1 MREMLIQT
9 QSGSYPV
16 VIEENLLRSAGL
28 CLKKIIKA
36 SKLFI
41 ITDENVHRL
50 YAGVMEKSLQEAG
63 FAYSFHILPAG
74 EASKN
79 MRQLEAILSHMALEG
94 ITRTDAALAFGGGV
108 TGDITGFA
116 AAVYMRGISY
126 IQMPTTLLAQ
136 IDSSIGGKTA
146 VNLKE
151 GKNLAGAFYQPKA
164 VLADPALLKTLPEKE
179 TGEGMAEM
187 IKYACIADKDMFS
200 ELAGGIK
207 CMERLIENCCAI
219 KKRTVEE
226 DEKDTGIRMILN
238 FGHTIGHAVEAC
250 AGYAY
255 THGQAVAAGMA
266 HITRKSEKLGLTERG
281 TAEKLRK
288 VLKLYRLPDALPEGL
303 SAGLLEMMAHDKKLL
318 LGKLNLVLLKRIGEC
333 FIHPVTLEELK
344 RFL

>member
-1 MREMLIQT
+1 
-9 QSGSYPV
+9 
-16 VIEENLLRSAGL
+16 
-28 CLKKIIKA
+28 
-36 SKLFI
+36 
-41 ITDENVHRL
+41 
-50 YAGVMEKSLQEAG
+50 
-63 FAYSFHILPAG
+63 
-74 EASKN
+74 
-79 MRQLEAILSHMALEG
+79 
-94 ITRTDAALAFGGGV
+94 
-108 TGDITGFA
+108 
-116 AAVYMRGISY
+116 
-126 IQMPTTLLAQ
+126 
-136 IDSSIGGKTA
+136 
-146 VNLKE
+146 
-151 GKNLAGAFYQPKA
+151 
-164 VLADPALLKTLPEKE
+164 
-179 TGEGMAEM
+179 
-187 IKYACIADKDMFS
+187 
-200 ELAGGIK
+200 
-207 CMERLIENCCAI
+207 MERLIENCCAI